1 MSAVQASRRSQEERS
16 AATRQLLLDATI
28 ECLIEFGYAGTSTTE
43 IVGRAGVSR
52 GAQVHHF
59 PTKNDLVQSA
69 VAHLAL
75 RQDAELRRQFARV
88 KASGDRVSQAIDVLW
103 SAFTGPLFVAG
114 IELIVAARTDPSLR
128 EALAGL
134 EAGIAS
140 GIRLVCDELFGSSTM
155 RRRSAR
161 DAVDLTIGMMHGLAF
176 GRLVDGSRE
185 RENRLLETWKRA
197 IRPLLEEKGETR
209 G

>member
-1 MSAVQASRRSQEERS
+1 MRALPATRRSQEERS

-28 ECLIEFGYAGTSTTE
+28 DCLIELGYAGTSTTE
-43 IVGRAGVSR
+43 IVRRAGVSR

-69 VAHLAL
+69 VAHLAI
-75 RQDAELRRQFARV
+75 RQDAELRRQFERV
-88 KASGDRVSQAIDVLW
+88 KASGDRLSQAIDVLW

-114 IELIVAARTDPSLR
+114 IELIVASRTDPALR

-140 GIRLVCDELFGSSTM
+140 GIRLVCDELFGAQTM
-155 RRRSAR
+155 RRRAAR
-161 DAVDLTIGMMHGLAF
+161 DAVDLTIGVMHGLAF

-185 RENRLLETWKRA
+185 REQRLLDTWKTA
-197 IRPLLEEKGETR
+197 IRPLLEAEVL
-209 G
+209 